1 MKLKNIGV
9 ISKLTKRNRIIEVVP
24 YTLEWKFEFE
34 KIKAMIKN
42 YIGDLIIS
50 IEHVGSTSVEGLSAK
65 PIIDIDVVMDTYDVL
80 PMIKRRLEQAGFEH
94 EGNLGK
100 EGREAFRRNF
110 DDEFMK
116 YHLYVCPKDGQGY
129 LEHIAFRDYL
139 RSNDTA
145 RREYES
151 LKISLGHTFK
161 DDIDS
166 YVNGKTQFVDSI
178 LKKTIYNSN
187 LVKRK

>member
-1 MKLKNIGV
+1 V
-9 ISKLTKRNRIIEVVP
+9 ISKLTKRKRIIEIVP
-24 YTLEWKFEFE
+24 YSLKWKYEFE

-65 PIIDIDVVMDTYDVL
+65 PIIDIDVVMDTYDVF

-94 EGNLGK
+94 EGILGK
-100 EGREAFRRNF
+100 EGREAFRRKF
-110 DDEFMK
+110 DDDFMK
-116 YHLYVCPKDGQGY
+116 YHLYVCPKDGKGY

-151 LKISLGHTFK
+151 LKISLGQTFK

-166 YVNGKTQFVDSI
+166 YVNGKTHFVESI

-187 LVKRK
+187 KKVTHRRGLNA